1 MGYNLKL
8 AVQSYCFRGFK
19 DNRKVAEMV
28 KECGLDKIE
37 LCGVHVDFSN
47 PSSFKEIIGIYRDAG
62 IEIISIGVQEFA
74 NNEERERKFF
84 EFLKESETKYMS
96 VDFNIETIPD
106 CFKLADK
113 LAGEYDV
120 KLAIHNHGGKHWLGN
135 STALNYVFKRTSQ
148 RIGLCLDTAWALDS
162 GEDPVEMV
170 ERFKERLYLL
180 HIKDFTFDT
189 ARRYKDVIAGE
200 GNLDLNKLFNL
211 LKNISFE
218 GYGIIEYEADV
229 ENPVPAIKKCVEKV
243 KESLSSV

>member
-37 LCGVHVDFSN
+37 LYGIHVDFSN

-84 EFLKESETKYMS
+84 EFLKEAETKYMS
-96 VDFNIETIPD
+96 VDFNIDTIPD

-113 LAGEYDV
+113 LAEEYDV

-135 STALNYVFKRTSQ
+135 STALNYVFKRTSE
-148 RIGLCLDTAWALDS
+148 RIGLCLDTAWALDT
-162 GEDPVEMV
+162 GENPVEMA
-170 ERFKERLYLL
+170 EKFKERLYLL
-180 HIKDFTFDT
+180 HIKDFAFDT
-189 ARRYKDVIAGE
+189 TRKHKDVIAGE

-243 KESLSSV
+243 RESLSLL

>member
-1 MGYNLKL
+1 MGYDLKL

-47 PSSFKEIIGIYRDAG
+47 PSTFKEVIEIYRDAG
-62 IEIISIGVQEFA
+62 IEIISIGVQGFA
-74 NNEERERKFF
+74 NNEEKERKFF
-84 EFLKESETKYMS
+84 EFLKEAETKYMS
-96 VDFNIETIPD
+96 VDFNIDTIPD

-113 LAGEYDV
+113 LAEEYDV

-135 STALNYVFKRTSQ
+135 STALNYVFKRTSE
-148 RIGLCLDTAWALDS
+148 RIGLCLDTAWALDT
-162 GEDPVEMV
+162 GEDPVEMA

-200 GNLDLNKLFNL
+200 GNLDLNKLFNF

-243 KESLSSV
+243 RESLSSL